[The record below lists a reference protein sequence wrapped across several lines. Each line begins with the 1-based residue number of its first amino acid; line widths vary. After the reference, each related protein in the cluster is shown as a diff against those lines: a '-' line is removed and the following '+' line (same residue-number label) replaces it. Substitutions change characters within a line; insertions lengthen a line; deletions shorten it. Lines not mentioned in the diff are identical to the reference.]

1 MKKTTKPASALE
13 DRVPVPLVTIDANA
27 ATSPKVRE
35 AGSAL
40 VWLCRD
46 GREEDVSA
54 LAMDVRNALTE
65 RVHEALGRPADEA
78 ASVLT
83 DIAVRHVV
91 SGLTAEAVLVLVQ
104 SHPELVLEVRR
115 AVDEAE
121 KATPW
126 ASEAGR

>member
-1 MKKTTKPASALE
+1 MKRAAKGTVLAPVLTVDADAGASP
-13 DRVPVPLVTIDANA
+13 RT
-27 ATSPKVRE
+27 RE
-35 AGSAL
+35 AGTAL

-46 GREEDVSA
+46 GREEDVTA
-54 LAMDVRNALTE
+54 LAMDVRNALAE

-104 SHPELVLEVRR
+104 SRPELVLEARR
-115 AVDEAE
+115 GVEALRA
-121 KATPW
+121 KR
-126 ASEAGR
+126 SGR